1 MFALSPTTVARGER
15 NEAVGE
21 VDSRTGQANLVHG
34 VRVSSNRRDE
44 AIVRPEAPPHKP
56 HRLGRDEG
64 DGQHRLGGERRPG
77 QLCQHTHVSPTAGQ
91 PFSGCQHAGSI
102 RLPRRI
108 SRVRSC
114 GELIVLVQVAS

>member
-44 AIVRPEAPPHKP
+44 AIVRPEAPS
-56 HRLGRDEG
+56 
-64 DGQHRLGGERRPG
+64 Q
-77 QLCQHTHVSPTAGQ
+77 TSPT
-91 PFSGCQHAGSI
+91 
-102 RLPRRI
+102 
-108 SRVRSC
+108 
-114 GELIVLVQVAS
+114 